1 MGPAVHDSSDNAAAV
16 LQGREEIFD
25 AILGLDADTMRQL
38 ILGFQAS
45 GGTDLV
51 VADVLIPVLRRVG
64 DMWASGQLSVLHEH
78 HASRIVRSVMA
89 EFRRPAAQ
97 TEVQVPVVMSCP
109 PGELHDLPSHLFSL
123 MLLERGLTPVV
134 LGADTPW
141 KATAAAVRSC
151 SARACVLSGMK
162 PAGLRH
168 RSAVVKLLAQSAPVL
183 VAGPLGERTSI
194 PGVIALPPDW
204 RLAGDQVLASATRAT
219 TPATVGAS

>member
-89 EFRRPAAQ
+89 EFRSPATQ
-97 TEVQVPVVMSCP
+97 IEVQVPVVMACP

-194 PGVIALPPDW
+194 PGVIALPPD
-204 RLAGDQVLASATRAT
+204 
-219 TPATVGAS
+219 

>member
-1 MGPAVHDSSDNAAAV
+1 MQEFGDSATTV

-89 EFRRPAAQ
+89 EFRRPATK
-97 TEVQVPVVMSCP
+97 TEAQVPVVMSCP

-123 MLLERGLTPVV
+123 MLLERGLAPVV

-162 PAGLRH
+162 LAGLRH

-194 PGVIALPPDW
+194 PGVSALSPDW
-204 RLAGDQVLASATRAT
+204 RAAGDQVLAAATGEET
-219 TPATVGAS
+219 SPARVGVS

>member
-1 MGPAVHDSSDNAAAV
+1 MGPAVHDSADNAATV
-16 LQGREEIFD
+16 LQGRDEIFD
-25 AILGLDADTMRQL
+25 AILGLDAETMREL
-38 ILGFQAS
+38 ILGFQSS

-78 HASRIVRSVMA
+78 HASRIIRSVMA
-89 EFRRPAAQ
+89 DFRRPAIRSQLQ
-97 TEVQVPVVMSCP
+97 TPVVMSCP

-151 SARACVLSGMK
+151 SAKACVLSGMK

-168 RSAVVKLLAQSAPVL
+168 RSAVVKLLAHSAPVL
-183 VAGPLGERTSI
+183 VAGPLGDRTSI
-194 PGVIALPPDW
+194 PGVSALSADW
-204 RLAGDQVLASATRAT
+204 RVAGDQVLAAATEL
-219 TPATVGAS
+219 PIPIDVGAS

>member
-1 MGPAVHDSSDNAAAV
+1 MYEAGDSAAQV
-16 LQGREEIFD
+16 LLGREEIFD
-25 AILGLDADTMRQL
+25 AILGLDAETMRQL
-38 ILGFQAS
+38 ILGFQET

-78 HASRIVRSVMA
+78 HASRIIRSVAA

-97 TEVQVPVVMSCP
+97 VPVRLSVVMSCP

-134 LGADTPW
+134 LGADTSW

-151 SARACVLSGMK
+151 SAKACVLSGMK

-194 PGVIALPPDW
+194 PGVTPLSPDW
-204 RLAGDQVLASATRAT
+204 RVAADQVLSAATPVT
-219 TPATVGAS
+219 TPVGADVS

>member
-1 MGPAVHDSSDNAAAV
+1 MHDSGEGAAQV
-16 LQGREEIFD
+16 LQGREAIFD
-25 AILGLDADTMRQL
+25 AILGLDADTMRDL
-38 ILGFQAS
+38 ILGFQRT

-78 HASRIVRSVMA
+78 HASRIMRSVMA
-89 EFRRPAAQ
+89 EFRRPA
-97 TEVQVPVVMSCP
+97 TPSPVRLPVVMSCP

-151 SARACVLSGMK
+151 SAKACVLSGMK

-194 PGVIALPPDW
+194 PGVTVLSPDW
-204 RLAGDQVLASATRAT
+204 RTAGDQVFVAATRT
-219 TPATVGAS
+219 TSPADAEVS

>member
-1 MGPAVHDSSDNAAAV
+1 MHDSSDNAAAV

-89 EFRRPAAQ
+89 EFRRPATQ
-97 TEVQVPVVMSCP
+97 IEVQVPVVMACP

-194 PGVIALPPDW
+194 PGVIALPANW
-204 RLAGDQVLASATRAT
+204 RLAGDQVLAAATRAT
-219 TPATVGAS
+219 SPATVGAS